1 MNKTVTENDSGSEA
15 ETVKPYMKIDE
26 EMLKKLSQ
34 EISQQVKR
42 NLNVN
47 EQKIMS
53 QYDSILVIKFFLIA
67 ITHLRSSK
75 KKEHR

>member
-15 ETVKPYMKIDE
+15 ETVKPFMKIDE

-47 EQKIMS
+47 EQKI
-53 QYDSILVIKFFLIA
+53 VIRWQWDQIGRCQML
-67 ITHLRSSK
+67 
-75 KKEHR
+75 